1 LFYSVKYKIIHQITD
16 SFIVT
21 IAFFEL
27 FATYTYDHFFENKI
41 KYNKY

>member
-1 LFYSVKYKIIHQITD
+1 LLLSVKYKIIHQITD

-41 KYNKY
+41 KYNKN